1 MVTKYTD
8 NLVALGF
15 LKKTHRHING
25 KNVATYWVQ
34 DVKHFS
40 LVKRDIVNSG
50 LTGKQLGL
58 YVTLAGLRFGN
69 SNRIDIP
76 SLYSKCGVSAHT
88 YYKYLQELID
98 NDSIKSEDGV
108 IQLNCYL
115 PLNISDFSVRLLK
128 EMGDC
133 PQGSC
138 AKRVYDKIM
147 SGDIKDIANL
157 DAYIQRGYCNFKK
170 IDRSHLENIRNIY
183 ELC

>member
-1 MVTKYTD
+1 M
-8 NLVALGF
+8 
-15 LKKTHRHING
+15 
-25 KNVATYWVQ
+25 
-34 DVKHFS
+34 
-40 LVKRDIVNSG
+40 
-50 LTGKQLGL
+50 TGKQLGL

-115 PLNISDFSVRLLK
+115 PLNISDFSVKLLK
-128 EMGDC
+128 EMGDF

-138 AKRVYDKIM
+138 ARRVYDKIM

-157 DAYIQRGYCNFKK
+157 DVYIQRGYCNFKK
-170 IDRSHLENIRNIY
+170 IDRSRLENIRNIY